1 MFEFSMALQHDTD
14 RPTHP
19 ATHCSGAFPIQ
30 EVNYHFLEDEER
42 WLGCLRKY
50 PDFWAEGHSFA
61 ELEYNLRRLFFTLS
75 LAEALKDG
83 RIIQHPPIR

>member
-1 MFEFSMALQHDTD
+1 VFESSMTLQHHITWHDCQT
-14 RPTHP
+14 
-19 ATHCSGAFPIQ
+19 AGCSDESFVQ

-61 ELEYNLRRLFFTLS
+61 DLQFNLRKLFFDLS
-75 LAEALKDG
+75 LMEALKDG
-83 RIIQHPPIR
+83 RVIQHPPLQ

>member
-1 MFEFSMALQHDTD
+1 MALHYDIEWH
-14 RPTHP
+14 THP
-19 ATHCSGAFPIQ
+19 AAHCSGAFAIQ
-30 EVNYHFLEDEER
+30 EVNSHFLEDEER

-50 PDFWAEGHSFA
+50 PDFWAEGRSFA

>member
-1 MFEFSMALQHDTD
+1 MFEFSMALQHDID
-14 RPTHP
+14 RPTYP

>member
-1 MFEFSMALQHDTD
+1 MALQHDID
-14 RPTHP
+14 RHTHP
-19 ATHCSGAFPIQ
+19 AAQGSGTFPIQ
-30 EVNYHFLEDEER
+30 EVNYYFLEDEER
-42 WLGCLRKY
+42 WLGCLRRY
-50 PDFWAEGHSFA
+50 PDFWAEGNSFA

>member
-1 MFEFSMALQHDTD
+1 
-14 RPTHP
+14 
-19 ATHCSGAFPIQ
+19 
-30 EVNYHFLEDEER
+30 VNYHFLEDEER

-50 PDFWAEGHSFA
+50 PDFWAEGNSFA
-61 ELEYNLRRLFFTLS
+61 ALEYNLRRLFFTLS

>member
-1 MFEFSMALQHDTD
+1 MALQHDIVWH
-14 RPTHP
+14 TH
-19 ATHCSGAFPIQ
+19 AAAHRSGAFLIQ

-83 RIIQHPPIR
+83 RIIQHPPVR